1 MNEFS
6 EDMNQE
12 TTPSVTDAPEKEVF
26 NLKKEVFE
34 WIYTILVALVIAFVI
49 KGFIFDVVKVDGNSM
64 FPTLMNNDRLII
76 TKLGYEPKQQDI
88 VILDSNYKKR
98 EAYYAQSGKDLNA
111 FSKLVD
117 YYFNL
122 PNDLKKRFYVKRIIA
137 LGGQTVDI
145 IDGKVWVDGKELEEE
160 YYQGDTPLFDATI
173 QFPLT
178 VEEDC
183 VFVMGDN
190 RPHSSDSRSSNLGTV
205 PLDAILGKAQLRIW
219 PLNTIGITD

>member
-6 EDMNQE
+6 EDRNHE

-34 WIYTILVALVIAFVI
+34 WFYTILVALVIAFVI

-64 FPTLMNNDRLII
+64 YPTLMNNDRLII

-98 EAYYAQSGKDLNA
+98 EAYYTQSGKDLNA

-117 YYFNL
+117 Y
-122 PNDLKKRFYVKRIIA
+122 
-137 LGGQTVDI
+137 
-145 IDGKVWVDGKELEEE
+145 
-160 YYQGDTPLFDATI
+160 
-173 QFPLT
+173 
-178 VEEDC
+178 
-183 VFVMGDN
+183 
-190 RPHSSDSRSSNLGTV
+190 
-205 PLDAILGKAQLRIW
+205 
-219 PLNTIGITD
+219 

>member
-1 MNEFS
+1 MNNFS
-6 EDMNQE
+6 EERNPE
-12 TTPSVTDAPEKEVF
+12 ISPSVTDAPEKEVF

-34 WIYTILVALVIAFVI
+34 WFYTILIALVIAFVI

-64 FPTLMNNDRLII
+64 YPTLMNNDRLII

-98 EAYYAQSGKDLNA
+98 EAYYAQNGRDMNA

-122 PNDLKKRFYVKRIIA
+122 PNDLKKRYYVKRIIA

-145 IDGKVWVDGKELEEE
+145 VDGKVWVDGELLEEE
-160 YYQGDTPLFDATI
+160 YYQGDTPLFDREI
-173 QFPLT
+173 SFPLT

-190 RPHSSDSRSSNLGTV
+190 RPHSSDSRSANLGTV
-205 PLDAILGKAQLRIW
+205 PLEAILGKAQLRIW
-219 PLNTIGITD
+219 PLNTIGVTN